1 MRTKRA
7 LSGAV
12 ALALGCLLSGCQ
24 GVYYGGPEDSD
35 EPHAVVRP
43 GVDLTIWAVDGQPT
57 TRHSFEVLVAPGRR
71 RIGVR
76 IEHPVESESATP
88 FERKDVLIDCKDGVT
103 YHLERK
109 VGRESVGPPYEVS
122 ISEARFR

>member
-24 GVYYGGPEDSD
+24 GVYYGGPDDSD
-35 EPHAVVRP
+35 LPHALVRP
-43 GVDLTIWAVDGQPT
+43 GVDVTIWAVDGQPT
-57 TRHSFEVLVAPGRR
+57 TRHSFEVLVEPGRR
-71 RIGVR
+71 RVSVR

-88 FERKDVLIDCKDGVT
+88 FERKDVLIDCKDGVA

-109 VGRESVGPPYEVS
+109 IGPDTLGSSYEVS